1 MDTAS
6 NRVVFKRPVNRLHSR
21 LRQHW
26 IEYKRMLP
34 NSMLRDIVYCIPCVR
49 ASPASL
55 VPFSAVKSKCSWH
68 VIIMASR
75 TTAGHIQ
82 TIGNN
87 TKKRYRRISTSK
99 EAMKKLIQIPLE
111 QLSRHVW
118 HLKYKLFT
126 VEDIKWS
133 IHFQYSTCSTSFHCS
148 NAVIVNANVYLT
160 GQAHTQKSNVSHIYY
175 KFPSSGTLIVL
186 WNYILITSFDRLH
199 KKRKKD
205 DKDHISQKWMI
216 KLT

>member
-87 TKKRYRRISTSK
+87 TKKVPKDFY
-99 EAMKKLIQIPLE
+99 
-111 QLSRHVW
+111 
-118 HLKYKLFT
+118 F
-126 VEDIKWS
+126 
-133 IHFQYSTCSTSFHCS
+133 
-148 NAVIVNANVYLT
+148 
-160 GQAHTQKSNVSHIYY
+160 
-175 KFPSSGTLIVL
+175 
-186 WNYILITSFDRLH
+186 
-199 KKRKKD
+199 KRGNEKAYPN
-205 DKDHISQKWMI
+205 
-216 KLT
+216 TT